1 MTQTTA
7 EQQEQMEALAER
19 TTVKLKGFYDTLP
32 ADEQSALGAVLWRA
46 AHGSGGQGTE
56 QAEDAQGYA
65 GPAAGVIAGF
75 FAVYFATKVLDDTG
89 LGSKV
94 VSDVTWVWNG
104 GKPPR

>member
-1 MTQTTA
+1 MTQVTA

-19 TTVKLKGFYDTLP
+19 TAAKLKGFYGALA
-32 ADEQSALGAVLWRA
+32 ADEQAALGAVLWQA
-46 AHGSGGQGTE
+46 AHGSDGQGAE
-56 QAEDAQGYA
+56 QTDDAQGYA
-65 GPAAGVIAGF
+65 GPATGVILGF